1 MSRWPVRISQTG
13 GGPPPPPPPPSSQD
27 RFAPKYLVGNVP
39 AGDSAIGY
47 NTGGFRYIPDTGN
60 GAGIALALTQP
71 NGPGDVWI
79 RPGTYNL
86 SQPGSPSVPLVIPQ
100 GIRVQGAG
108 LGSTIIE
115 AKFGSGEN
123 QSVFVVGTAAQLRDL
138 QVTVKTSDGGGTDD
152 YVVRVSGGIAVIANV
167 AIIAAME
174 IDPAAPL
181 RYLLRIDLSDGGP
194 AVSLEDVILFNTSK
208 QEDTPS
214 GSALLLLQRGDVS
227 ARNLYL
233 SGGDYGLEVANA
245 ASGPDGSGQCSF
257 RGDDIFIEGT
267 KTRGIYYHEV
277 APSDQATGS
286 VRVHRGRISRFQGN
300 PIGPD
305 YGVLLNRGTG
315 HTLSDCDIDTSGSQG
330 SFGVLVT
337 ASGGTI
343 ADVTITGCKIR
354 AGSVGVSFQTTPEN
368 TVTRGSVTDCNIV
381 VDGSFYQRIGVGVVL
396 ASEITITSNHITVQG
411 SSSEGNVNPTRAV
424 YIVSSSDVVVDDNVI
439 KTSAARTVDDVAI
452 DLGLQATQG
461 ADLSVQRVNVS
472 DNTIV
477 SSAQFAVRVRGS
489 ESKFVSVDGN
499 NIRMFR
505 DIPPAPPT
513 PPFLVPIGAI
523 FSSAARTTITG
534 NVVDHAS
541 GDQLPPTGVAIN
553 AAGDRCAVT
562 GNTIEMNSGSNDP
575 AIAIQGAFTSCT
587 GNSIGLNGQYP
598 TAAIL
603 LTGLPMSSDCTA
615 VSNTCGTTPPV
626 DDQGMNNEVAHNT

>member
-13 GGPPPPPPPPSSQD
+13 GGPPPPPSSQD
-27 RFAPKYLVGNVP
+27 RFAPKYLVGNTNN
-39 AGDSAIGY
+39 GDSAVGY
-47 NTGGFRYIPDTGN
+47 NTGGFRYIPDTGD

-71 NGPGDVWI
+71 NGSGDVWI
-79 RPGTYNL
+79 RPGTYDL
-86 SQPGSPSVPLVIPQ
+86 SQPGSPSVPLVIPK

-108 LGSTIIE
+108 LGSTIIG

-123 QSVFVVGTAAQLRDL
+123 QSVFIVNAAAQLRDL
-138 QVTVKTSDGGGTDD
+138 QIFVKTSAGEGADD
-152 YVVRVSGGIAVIANV
+152 YVVWVGGEGAILSNI
-167 AIIAAME
+167 AIIANME
-174 IDPAAPL
+174 TNPNDPL
-181 RYLLRIDLSDGGP
+181 RYLLRIDLPEGGP
-194 AVSLEDVILFNTSK
+194 AVSLENVILFNDSK
-208 QEDTPS
+208 QSLTPF

-245 ASGPDGSGQCSF
+245 ASGNGGNPQCSF
-257 RGDDIFIEGT
+257 RGDDIFIEET
-267 KTRGIYYHEV
+267 RTRGIYYHEV
-277 APSDQATGS
+277 ATSDQSTGS
-286 VRVHRGRISRFQGN
+286 VRVHRGRIRRFQDDG
-300 PIGPD
+300 D
-305 YGVLLNRGTG
+305 VGVLLNRGTG
-315 HTLSDCDIDTSGSQG
+315 HTLSDCEIDTRGSQG
-330 SFGVLVT
+330 SIGVLVT
-337 ASGGTI
+337 ASGGGGTI
-343 ADVTITGCKIR
+343 ADVTITGCEIQAR
-354 AGSVGVSFQTTPEN
+354 SVGVSFQTTPEDPEN

-411 SSSEGNVNPTRAV
+411 SSAEGNVNPTRAV

-452 DLGLQATQG
+452 ELGLQTQD

-499 NIRMFR
+499 SIRMFL
-505 DIPPAPPT
+505 DGIPSTVP
-513 PPFLVPIGAI
+513 PIGAI
-523 FSSAARTTITG
+523 FSSAERTTITG
-534 NVVDHAS
+534 NVVDHGS
-541 GDQLPPTGVAIN
+541 GDLTPPIGVAIN

-575 AIAIQGAFTSCT
+575 AIAIQGTFTSCT
-587 GNSIGLNGQYP
+587 GNSIGLTGQYP
-598 TAAIL
+598 VAAIL
-603 LTGLPMSSDCTA
+603 LLNTSSSCTC
-615 VSNTCGTTPPV
+615 VSNTCGTVPPV
-626 DDQGMNNEVAHNT
+626 DDQGALNEVAHNT

>member
-13 GGPPPPPPPPSSQD
+13 GGPPPPPSSQD
-27 RFAPKYLVGNVP
+27 RFAPKYLVGNTNN
-39 AGDSAIGY
+39 GDSAVGY
-47 NTGGFRYIPDTGN
+47 NTGGFRYIPDTGD

-79 RPGTYNL
+79 RPGTYDL
-86 SQPGSPSVPLVIPQ
+86 SQPGSPSAPLVIPK
-100 GIRVQGAG
+100 GTRVQGAG
-108 LGSTIIE
+108 LGSTTIG

-123 QSVFVVGTAAQLRDL
+123 QSVFIVSDAAQLRDL
-138 QVTVKTSDGGGTDD
+138 QIFVKTSAGGGADD
-152 YVVRVSGGIAVIANV
+152 YVVWVAGEGAILSNI

-174 IDPAAPL
+174 TNPTDPL
-181 RYLLRIDLSDGGP
+181 RYLLRIDLPNGGP
-194 AVSLEDVILFNTSK
+194 AVSLENVILFNDSK
-208 QEDTPS
+208 QSLTPF

-245 ASGPDGSGQCSF
+245 ASENDGNPQCSF
-257 RGDDIFIEGT
+257 RGDDIFIEET
-267 KTRGIYYHEV
+267 RTRGIYYHEV
-277 APSDQATGS
+277 APSDQSTGS
-286 VRVHRGRISRFQGN
+286 VRVHRGRIRRFQ
-300 PIGPD
+300 D
-305 YGVLLNRGTG
+305 DSDFGVLLNRGTG
-315 HTLSDCDIDTSGSQG
+315 HTLSDCEIDTSGSQG
-330 SFGVLVT
+330 SIGVLVT

-343 ADVTITGCKIR
+343 ADVTITGCEIR
-354 AGSVGVSFQTTPEN
+354 SRSVGVSFQTTPEN
-368 TVTRGSVTDCNIV
+368 AVTRGSVTDCNIV

-411 SSSEGNVNPTRAV
+411 SSAEGNVNPTRAV

-452 DLGLQATQG
+452 DLGLQTQD

-499 NIRMFR
+499 SIRMFL
-505 DIPPAPPT
+505 DGIPSTVP
-513 PPFLVPIGAI
+513 PIGAI
-523 FSSAARTTITG
+523 FSSAERTTITG
-534 NVVDHAS
+534 NVVDHGS
-541 GDQLPPTGVAIN
+541 GDLTPPIGVAIN

-575 AIAIQGAFTSCT
+575 AIAIQGTFTSCT
-587 GNSIGLNGQYP
+587 GNSIGLTGQYP
-598 TAAIL
+598 VAAIL
-603 LTGLPMSSDCTA
+603 LLNTSSSCTC
-615 VSNTCGTTPPV
+615 VSNTCGTVPPV
-626 DDQGMNNEVAHNT
+626 DDQGALNEVAHNT